1 MLAIQNIRAA
11 ISQIAQTTLRTVVG
25 QHTLDQTMAET
36 GMINLDIRKILAPTT
51 AEWGVEVTLAEL
63 QDIQG
68 QVPVPRRRV
77 SGGGRG
83 GRRPGHRCRGALQAG
98 DDLIVGGLG
107 EIGVELADGEE
118 VPRGVHADQLVGG
131 ARDPRLPPPRR
142 DRHGEHHPGGAMRP
156 RDLAG
161 GPRRGEIG
169 RASCRERVSC
179 CV

>member
-68 QVPVPRRRV
+68 QVPFRA
-77 SGGGRG
+77 GGSAAAAGAAGSREAAA
-83 GRRPGHRCRGALQAG
+83 RCRQAMTSSS
-98 DDLIVGGLG
+98 VVW
-107 EIGVELADGEE
+107 EKSA
-118 VPRGVHADQLVGG
+118 
-131 ARDPRLPPPRR
+131 
-142 DRHGEHHPGGAMRP
+142 
-156 RDLAG
+156 
-161 GPRRGEIG
+161 
-169 RASCRERVSC
+169 
-179 CV
+179 